1 MNKYKS
7 FDFNSV
13 KGRKQCYIHMYL
25 LINGVV
31 EVDKLLYILETYH
44 NLVVDK
50 KELSSLIKD
59 ISDLELTGDFLH
71 IKDMPFEV
79 RREILKY
86 KNVLGSYKILDDL
99 DKVEDDYQS
108 NYDKISSILSRFISS
123 QDIVHSI
130 SFMILSYGVDKNA
143 ILSMFKEDGMIISN
157 KDKIDMIRE
166 LKSLNDGLRLWI
178 FNGFTTLELEKM
190 SGK

>member
-13 KGRKQCYIHMYL
+13 EGRKQCYIHMYL

-123 QDIVHSI
+123 QDIVHSM
-130 SFMILSYGVDKNA
+130 SFMILSNPSNA
-143 ILSMFKEDGMIISN
+143 PPQI
-157 KDKIDMIRE
+157 
-166 LKSLNDGLRLWI
+166 KSI
-178 FNGFTTLELEKM
+178 FEVLICK
-190 SGK
+190 SS